1 MNNSYLKYYRDKI
14 RRKGSSSY
22 ERNYKLKEREFD
34 DYFRNAL
41 TKEQCLVDGVSEYMI
56 FQDHS
61 QSNNKDLSDD
71 KYIVCPNSV
80 KVVLALIS
88 VGEIVYGWCSPKS
101 LKPYLPTNN

>member
-22 ERNYKLKEREFD
+22 ERNYKLKEREFN

-41 TKEQCLVDGVSEYMI
+41 TKEQCLVDGVSEYMV

-80 KVVLALIS
+80 KVSIGSYIYWRDSMWMVLNIS
-88 VGEIVYGWCSPKS
+88 LC
-101 LKPYLPTNN
+101 